1 MYPHLPPPRREGLND
16 VVKRRL
22 ANMLTD
28 KERLVK
34 LRLEKHEQVN
44 QRLQNENL

>member
-1 MYPHLPPPRREGLND
+1 MYPPPTLREGLND

-22 ANMLTD
+22 AKMLND
-28 KERLVK
+28 EERLVK
-34 LRLEKHEQVN
+34 LTLAKNEQVN